1 MLEVKGLNT
10 GYGEIQ
16 VLWDVSLK
24 VEQGEMVAL
33 VGANGA
39 GKTTALK
46 SIAGIL
52 PQFSGEILFEGV
64 EIQDLPAHD
73 IVSLGMALVPE
84 GRKVFPYMTV
94 RENLDLGAYRVKDS
108 GQVTE
113 NLEWVFGLFPKLKDR
128 QGQLAGT
135 FSGGEQ
141 QMLVIGRALMS
152 RPRFLMLDEPS
163 LGLQPNIV
171 TLVFES
177 MVKLH
182 DEGVTILLVEQNV
195 RKSLGIVQ
203 RGYVIE
209 HGRIVMSGS
218 NDELLANEDIKK
230 AYLGI

>member
-1 MLEVKGLNT
+1 MLEVRGLNT
-10 GYGEIQ
+10 AYGEIK
-16 VLWDVSLK
+16 VLWDVSLN

-39 GKTTALK
+39 GKSTTLK

-52 PQFSGEILFEGV
+52 TQTSGEILFEDV
-64 EIQDLPAHD
+64 AIQDMAAHE
-73 IVSLGMALVPE
+73 IVSRGMALVPE
-84 GRKVFPYMTV
+84 GRKVFPYMSV
-94 RENLDLGAYRVKDS
+94 RENLDLGAYCVKDPHK
-108 GQVTE
+108 VIE
-113 NLEWVFGLFPKLKDR
+113 NLEWVFGLFPRLKDR

-171 TLVFES
+171 TMVFES
-177 MVKLH
+177 MEKLH

-218 NDELLANEDIKK
+218 SEELLANEDIKK

>member
-1 MLEVKGLNT
+1 MLEVQGIST
-10 GYGEIQ
+10 AYGEIQ

-39 GKTTALK
+39 GKTTTLK
-46 SIAGIL
+46 TIAGIL
-52 PQFSGEILFEGV
+52 PQLSGKVVFEGT
-64 EIQDLPAHD
+64 EIQDMAAHE
-73 IVSLGMALVPE
+73 IISRGMALVPE

-94 RENLDLGAYRVKDS
+94 RENLDLGAYRVKDPH
-108 GQVTE
+108 QVIE
-113 NLEWVFGLFPKLKDR
+113 NLEWVFGLFPKLKER
-128 QGQLAGT
+128 QSQLAGT

-171 TLVFES
+171 TMVFES
-177 MVKLH
+177 MKILH

-195 RKSLGIVQ
+195 RKSLSIVQ

-209 HGRIVMSGS
+209 HGRIVLSGT
-218 NDELLANEDIKK
+218 NEELLANEDIKK